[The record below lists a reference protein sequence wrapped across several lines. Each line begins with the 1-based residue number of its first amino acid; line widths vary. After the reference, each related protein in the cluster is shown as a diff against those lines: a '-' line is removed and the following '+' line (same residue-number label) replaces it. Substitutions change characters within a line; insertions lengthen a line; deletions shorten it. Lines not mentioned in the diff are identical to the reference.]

1 MNLRDVAAALPFAH
15 LVGLAP
21 APVPAALTGAPPAP
35 ATSEGGEGAPADS
48 TAHLRGLPEQQ
59 QEASV
64 EDQQQDAEAQ
74 QEEQPPTQAET
85 QPPAAADPVALERAR
100 VAAILGAARPGM
112 DRLAQV
118 AVAEGFS
125 ADLFARLQDAVPAAA
140 DPGAGRRSL
149 DERMQ
154 SAPNPQPGAGAPS
167 APQGADAAAAAILAS
182 ARRARG
188 EEA

>member
-35 ATSEGGEGAPADS
+35 AATEGGDAPPADS
-48 TAHLRGLPEQQ
+48 TAHLQGLPEQQ
-59 QEASV
+59 QDA
-64 EDQQQDAEAQ
+64 QDAAEQEQGAEQQ
-74 QEEQPPTQAET
+74 QEEQPPAPEAAQ
-85 QPPAAADPVALERAR
+85 QPADPVALERCR

-112 DRLAQV
+112 ERLAQV
-118 AVAEGFS
+118 AVAEGLS
-125 ADLFARLQDAVPAAA
+125 AEVFARLQDAAPAAA
-140 DPGAGRRSL
+140 EALPGRRSL

-154 SAPNPQPGAGAPS
+154 DAPNPKPGAGTPP